1 MATWCFFID
10 PNDGFG
16 CFVIRRAIAVYQ
28 CRFKQWLG
36 GWRKKVMPELKVGS
50 TEGSLLP
57 AFTLHDVQYNDEA
70 LGVATELKRFN
81 FSNLELT
88 AYLSTRCVLILSRL
102 MA

>member
-1 MATWCFFID
+1 
-10 PNDGFG
+10 
-16 CFVIRRAIAVYQ
+16 
-28 CRFKQWLG
+28 
-36 GWRKKVMPELKVGS
+36 MPELKVGS

-70 LGVATELKRFN
+70 LGVATELKRFPPPPPPI
-81 FSNLELT
+81 SQPQLT